1 MTVIKRMISSWF
13 GAAFVL
19 LMILSK
25 HDFSPVFP
33 DKSFASDFNI
43 IIFLLLAAAL
53 FILITFLKRFS
64 EHIPTDNIA
73 LTISVG
79 LYATALSYKAEN
91 ISVALALTVGIAIPL
106 FYVMYRESSMLS
118 SLTLS
123 RRSGIICASVIA
135 LLMAIFIA
143 AVTCARYLT
152 FSSPN
157 YDFGIFCNM
166 FASMAR
172 DFTQTVSSE
181 RDAIIQHFQVHFSP
195 IYYLMLPF
203 YMIFRSPLTLQI
215 LQALIVASGIIP
227 LYFISRRRGLSPL
240 SGVFLSAVYA
250 LFPALSGGCMYDL
263 HENCFLAPLLLW
275 LFYAAERR
283 DRTGRI
289 LMFVFAVLT
298 LCVKEDAAVYV
309 AFFAI
314 YLMISDGHDCNET
327 PEQEAGAKRLSDRFA
342 SAMTPMRING
352 AALLILSIAWFGF
365 TSWFLTK
372 FGYGIMSYRYDNFI
386 SGDDGLIGV
395 IRTVIVNPA
404 LVFSESFD
412 VEKLT
417 FLAQI
422 LLPLAAIPFVT
433 KRPHR
438 LLLLLP
444 FVLINLMSDYQYQ
457 HSIFFQYVFGSSAF
471 LFYASALNLAD
482 MSAKL
487 RRTLLSL
494 ALASSLIFFSAFM
507 LPKDTYIRR
516 YMSGKS
522 TYDTLE
528 AYLDTVPDDASVTAS
543 TFLLPHMADRHEIY
557 QLNDK
562 NETDATT
569 DYVVFDLRWTE
580 NSKADT
586 LEKAY
591 TAKGYETLV
600 RQNKLVMILE
610 KK

>member
-1 MTVIKRMISSWF
+1 MTVIKRIISSWF
-13 GAAFVL
+13 GAAFIL
-19 LMILSK
+19 LMLLSE
-25 HDFSPVFP
+25 HNFSSVFP

-43 IIFLLLAAAL
+43 VIFLALAAGL
-53 FILITFLKRFS
+53 FILISVLKHFS
-64 EHIPTDNIA
+64 EHASADNIA
-73 LTISVG
+73 LSLSVG

-106 FYVMYRESSMLS
+106 FYVMYRDRSTPAILK
-118 SLTLS
+118 LS
-123 RRSGIICASVIA
+123 RRSGIVCASVIA
-135 LLMAIFIA
+135 AFMALFIA

-152 FSSPN
+152 FSAPN

-172 DFTQTVSSE
+172 NFTQTVSSE
-181 RDAIIQHFQVHFSP
+181 RDVIIQHFQVHFSP

-275 LFYAAERR
+275 LFYASERR
-283 DRTGRI
+283 DRIGRI
-289 LMFVFAVLT
+289 LMFVFALLT
-298 LCVKEDAAVYV
+298 LCIKEDAAVYV
-309 AFFAI
+309 AFFAV
-314 YLMISDGHDCNET
+314 YLMISDGYDCDET
-327 PEQEAGAKRLSDRFA
+327 PSRANSPKGIRKRLI
-342 SAMTPMRING
+342 SAMTPTRING
-352 AALLILSIAWFGF
+352 AALLILSVAWFGF

-372 FGYGIMSYRYDNFI
+372 YGYGIMSYRYDNFI
-386 SGDDGLIGV
+386 NGDEGLIGV

-412 VEKLT
+412 TEKLT

-422 LLPLAAIPFVT
+422 LIPVAAIPFVT

-507 LPKDTYIRR
+507 LPKDTYIKR
-516 YMSGKS
+516 YMTNKN
-522 TYDTLE
+522 TYDTIE
-528 AYLDTVPDDASVTAS
+528 KYLDTVPDDASVTAS

-557 QLNDK
+557 QITDG
-562 NETDATT
+562 NETKANT
-569 DYVVFDLRWTE
+569 DYVVFDLRWTD

-586 LEKAY
+586 LEKEY
-591 TAKGYETLV
+591 TSKGYKTAV

-610 KK
+610 KQ